1 MITSPWQMHCI
12 GPSASA
18 GIGGI
23 YFYYL
28 FKGDQEMRKN
38 NLKKL
43 SISVLMMALVAA
55 MAVIGTACAKK
66 EAVKEVASE
75 TVAEVV
81 SEVASEVVA
90 ETEDGIKEIGEG
102 ETEFSLEVVYA
113 DGEAD
118 YFAVKTDAKD
128 LGTALTEA
136 GIVEGEDSDYGLYIK
151 TVNGVTADYDADQ
164 SWWGFY
170 LGEGEDAEMAS
181 VGVSDTEVKAGD
193 SFSLRYEK

>member
-1 MITSPWQMHCI
+1 
-12 GPSASA
+12 
-18 GIGGI
+18 
-23 YFYYL
+23 
-28 FKGDQEMRKN
+28 MRKN

-66 EAVKEVASE
+66 QAATEVASE
-75 TVAEVV
+75 VVAEVV
-81 SEVASEVVA
+81 SEVASEVA
-90 ETEDGIKEIGEG
+90 TSETEDGVTVIGEG
-102 ETEFSLEVVYA
+102 ETDFSLEVVYA
-113 DGEAD
+113 DGKAD
-118 YFAVKTDAKD
+118 YFTVKTDAAD

-170 LGEGEDAEMAS
+170 INDEMAS
-181 VGVSDTEVKAGD
+181 VGVSDTTVEEGAKY
-193 SFSLRYEK
+193 SLKYEK

>member
-1 MITSPWQMHCI
+1 
-12 GPSASA
+12 
-18 GIGGI
+18 
-23 YFYYL
+23 
-28 FKGDQEMRKN
+28 MRKN

-90 ETEDGIKEIGEG
+90 GTEDAPAVIGEG
-102 ETEFSLEVVYA
+102 DVDFTLEVVYENGDA
-113 DGEAD
+113 E
-118 YFAVKTDAKD
+118 YFTVKTDDATLDKELLD
-128 LGTALTEA
+128 A
-136 GIVEGEDSDYGLYIK
+136 GVVEGEDSDYGLYIK

-170 LGEGEDAEMAS
+170 INDEMAS
-181 VGVSDTEVKAGD
+181 VGVSDTKVEEGAKY
-193 SFSLRYEK
+193 SLKYEK